1 LKKSHQKVD
10 AKTLGSTRAPAPPLL
25 SVPLLALLVGLLTF
39 ALYLPSL
46 SSGFVYDAE
55 AQILI
60 DPYIHDRS
68 HFSDVLSFRV
78 LAHDVLDGNRPV
90 QLLSL
95 MVDSLLWGKGPFG
108 YHLTSNLLH
117 ACNAA
122 LLFLVMLRLATEA
135 KGVRW
140 AAAVSV
146 LLFAAHPLLVEPVAE
161 VSCREDLL
169 ANFFVLAAVFLA
181 MFFSEKTGRSSWWSG
196 SGCLLAV
203 WLACGSKET
212 GVIAPVLILLYWRI
226 FRRQDSVG
234 KWLGLTVLAMA
245 VAGLFFAARFALQPS
260 DSQIFLNRPEY
271 LGGSLEMAMKIQP
284 RIWVFS
290 IGSIFWPAK
299 LSAVYGPQD
308 VLVLS
313 IPWTAMVLAAFL
325 LIQAVAGWKSRIALF
340 GAAVFWLGLAP
351 VSNLIPIY
359 RPVADRY
366 LYLPLAGL
374 AITVFGFLVWVSA
387 RKKLL
392 PALLVGGACLG
403 LVLVSLAWRRQAVFA
418 NSLNLWADT
427 FAKSPYSDT
436 AANNLGYALLERRD
450 YRDALKKFESAV
462 RLAQGK
468 KPNAWAGA
476 ALALEKLGQPSEAQ
490 AALRRAI
497 EIDAMYA
504 NPPQLVKSLLVTPE
518 QAAVLAGILQRS
530 E

>member
-1 LKKSHQKVD
+1 MKKSRQKVD
-10 AKTLGSTRAPAPPLL
+10 AKTLGSPRVPAPPLL

-39 ALYLPSL
+39 ALYVPSL

-60 DPYIHDRS
+60 DPYLHDRS
-68 HFSDVLSFRV
+68 HFADVLSYRV

-95 MVDSLLWGKGPFG
+95 MMDSLLWGKRPFG

-122 LLFLVMLRLATEA
+122 LLFLIMVRLATGA
-135 KGVRW
+135 SGVRW

-161 VSCREDLL
+161 VSCREDPL
-169 ANFFVLAAVFLA
+169 ATFFVLATVFMA
-181 MFFSEKTGRSSWWSG
+181 MVFGEKTGRSSWWLAV
-196 SGCLLAV
+196 GCQLAV
-203 WLACGSKET
+203 WLACGSKES
-212 GVIAPVLILLYWRI
+212 GVVAPVLILLYWGI
-226 FRRQDSVG
+226 FRRRDTVG
-234 KWLGLTVLAMA
+234 KWLGLTVSALA

-284 RIWVFS
+284 RIWAFS

-299 LSAVYGPQD
+299 LSALYVAQNVLAFSISWT
-308 VLVLS
+308 VLVL
-313 IPWTAMVLAAFL
+313 AVFL
-325 LIQAVAGWKSRIALF
+325 LLQAVAGWKSRIALF
-340 GAAVFWLGLAP
+340 GVAVFWLGLAP

-374 AITVFGFLVWVSA
+374 AITVFGCLVWVSA

-392 PALLVGGACLG
+392 HTLLVAGSCLG

-418 NSLNLWADT
+418 NSLNLWTDA
-427 FAKSPYSDT
+427 FAKSPYSDS

-450 YRDALKKFESAV
+450 YRDALKKFEVAV
-462 RLAQGK
+462 RLAHGK

-476 ALALEKLGQPSEAQ
+476 ALALEKLGQPSEAK

-504 NPPQLVKSLLVTPE
+504 NPPQLVKSLRFTPE
-518 QAAVLAGILQRS
+518 QAAALAVILQRS